1 MSAPAAALRPPLR
14 ASGIAFAPAP
24 SLRQSKGRKGGALS
38 GSEAAEDRQQGRG
51 RKAVTARNRRRAGS
65 CRAAVLRENDGQGCA
80 GVVAAGKSACP
91 PCRKAVTAR
100 NRRRGAAGRRF
111 HRTNQG
117 VWLCRTAGK
126 YGARRQER
134 DRAAGKVKNRR
145 TGQRQPSSGL
155 FGAAGKPVVFG
166 GRTSA
171 GQGVGAFGGRLMKGK
186 RRRFRNALSSRIK
199 RVGGRGGGLGEG
211 LRERL
216 SFGKAGPLCA
226 SQGGSPSPS

>member
-1 MSAPAAALRPPLR
+1 MVSLIGLYPARRVSRGRRRGPSRPCRVMSAPAAALRPPLR
-14 ASGIAFAPAP
+14 AYGIAFAPAP

-51 RKAVTARNRRRAGS
+51 
-65 CRAAVLRENDGQGCA
+65 
-80 GVVAAGKSACP
+80 
-91 PCRKAVTAR
+91 RKAVTAR

-166 GRTSA
+166 GE
-171 GQGVGAFGGRLMKGK
+171 
-186 RRRFRNALSSRIK
+186 RRR
-199 RVGGRGGGLGEG
+199 GRE
-211 LRERL
+211 
-216 SFGKAGPLCA
+216 
-226 SQGGSPSPS
+226 